1 MKDGIIK
8 KLDSFAKKFLK
19 EVELY
24 GKRLARY
31 DRNDDDLDETDTILV
46 YEYEGRIYHIHKRRG
61 CTLDYSTPILQER
74 DVY

>member
-8 KLDSFAKKFLK
+8 KLDSFAKNFLK

-31 DRNDDDLDETDTILV
+31 DRNDDLDETDTIFV
-46 YEYEGRIYHIHKRRG
+46 YEYEGRIYYIHKRRG
-61 CTLDYSTPILQER
+61 RTLDYSTPILQER

>member
-46 YEYEGRIYHIHKRRG
+46 YEYEGNKN
-61 CTLDYSTPILQER
+61 E
-74 DVY
+74 